1 MKSGLRKVEK
11 RKWFWNRQWTF
22 TELKQL
28 NNILKIFD
36 IKSSRV
42 MMLIGFKENRVNFW
56 LSRYRRLDK
65 IAKISSKYTA
75 FLRYGKT
82 EGCIKWAKTKQKI
95 SFNGSR
101 VGLVAKF
108 GEDKANEI
116 IYNKGAAFRD
126 SERQKA
132 NSLKFKNKKIKN
144 PELYDGYLQT
154 QLQYWINAGYNI
166 DESRI
171 ILKERQTT
179 FSLEKCVAKYGLIDG
194 TVKWQNRQDKWQ
206 DTLLNKSLD
215 EVNEINIRKNPI
227 LKRDNET
234 KEMFFTRLSKLGTKL
249 IYDTDDLRN
258 YIKESLKD
266 VKWEYLTK
274 EKFIKSLPYCGNSQ
288 STPDDI
294 LNELSINFP
303 LENLIRK
310 NGKYYVL
317 SVPEGYLRS
326 SLEIHFYFELKKRNI
341 SFELEKFYDENN
353 KNFKSD
359 FYIINHNIFIEIAG
373 KMNEETYKNKMSFK
387 ENVYDALIITQDK
400 FELFFKRIDADGFEG
415 IKDYIRRII

>member
-11 RKWFWNRQWTF
+11 RKWFWSRQWTF

-36 IKSSRV
+36 IRPSRA
-42 MMLIGFKENRVNFW
+42 LILINFKENRVKFW

-65 IAKISSKYTA
+65 IPNISSKYTA

-82 EGCIKWAKTKQKI
+82 EGCIRWDNTKQKI
-95 SFNGSR
+95 SFCSSR
-101 VGLVAKF
+101 EGFIAKF
-108 GEDKANEI
+108 GEDKANKI
-116 IYNKGAAFRD
+116 IYKRGANFRNPD
-126 SERQKA
+126 VQKT

-144 PELYDGYLQT
+144 PELYNGYLQT

-166 DESRI
+166 DEAII

-194 TVKWQNRQDKWQ
+194 TIKWQNRQDNWQ
-206 DTLLNKSLD
+206 STLLSKSLD

-234 KEMFFTRLSKLGTKL
+234 KEMFFRRLSKLGTKL
-249 IYDTDDLRN
+249 IYDADDLRN

-274 EKFIKSLPYCGNSQ
+274 EEFIKSLPYCGNSQ
-288 STPDDI
+288 ITPDDI
-294 LNELSINFP
+294 LAELCINFP
-303 LENLIRK
+303 EENLIRK
-310 NGKYYVL
+310 NGKHYVL
-317 SVPEGYLRS
+317 NVPEGYLRS

-359 FYIINHNIFIEIAG
+359 YYIIDHNIFIEIAG
-373 KMNEETYKNKMSFK
+373 KMNEEVYKNKMAFK
-387 ENVYDALIITQDK
+387 EYIYDALVITPK
-400 FELFFKRIDADGFEG
+400 MFKLFFRRIDTHGFDG
-415 IKDYIRRII
+415 IKDYVRGII